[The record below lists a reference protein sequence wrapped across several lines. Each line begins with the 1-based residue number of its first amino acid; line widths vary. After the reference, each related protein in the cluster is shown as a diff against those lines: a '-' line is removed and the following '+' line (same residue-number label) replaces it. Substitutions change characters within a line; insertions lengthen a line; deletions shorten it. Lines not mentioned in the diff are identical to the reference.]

1 MQTFIKITVADAQ
14 APSITRPSAAMMLTM
29 NDKLAPAFYGEE
41 FQLTVPS
48 LCREIQ
54 IHVLMFYT
62 VFGRSREQMFLGVTE
77 WR

>member
-54 IHVLMFYT
+54 ICFNVLHRIRQ
-62 VFGRSREQMFLGVTE
+62 VKGADVS
-77 WR
+77 WCD